1 MVKKVIII
9 CLIFSAIHAEELE
22 AENIYEKE
30 CVSCHAELPM
40 SLQRMFMRY
49 LLVYG
54 GEKNMKAGLKHY
66 LKYPI
71 KDISMMSDLFI
82 DGYGIKKKT
91 TLTDEQLDE
100 AIDIYWEKFKVFD
113 KLK

>member
-1 MVKKVIII
+1 MII
-9 CLIFSAIHAEELE
+9 LFLFSIE
-22 AENIYEKE
+22 AFAKDVYERY
-30 CVSCHAELPM
+30 CISCHEPLPT
-40 SLQRMFMRY
+40 SLQKMFMNY

-71 KDISMMSDLFI
+71 KEISVMNDLFLKS
-82 DGYGIKKKT
+82 YAIKKPT
-91 TLTDEQLDE
+91 TLSDEVLEE
-100 AIDIYWEKFKVFD
+100 AIEIYWNRFKVLG

>member
-1 MVKKVIII
+1 MVKQIII
-9 CLIFSAIHAEELE
+9 ACLIFSAAQAEEFGP
-22 AENIYEKE
+22 ENIYEKE

-71 KDISMMSDLFI
+71 KDITMMSDLFI

-91 TLTDEQLDE
+91 TLTDTQLDE

-113 KLK
+113 RLK